1 MKKPSLA
8 ERVKQGLQEAIQHER
23 GEITL
28 RTREASSKAPPPPVY
43 LPDQIASIRNRLGFS
58 QGVFALRLAVSVK
71 TVRSWEQGTR
81 TPSGAAARLL
91 QLMEN
96 PATLEALRGR
106 PDSI

>member
-1 MKKPSLA
+1 MKSNSKPSLA
-8 ERVKQGLQEAIQHER
+8 ERVKLGLQEAIQHER

-28 RTREASSKAPPPPVY
+28 RTRDVQKASPPPVY
-43 LPDQIASIRNRLGFS
+43 QAEQIAQIRNRLGFS

-71 TVRSWEQGTR
+71 TIRSWEQGAR

-96 PATLEALRGR
+96 PQALEALVK
-106 PDSI
+106 P

>member
-1 MKKPSLA
+1 MKKPTLA
-8 ERVKQGLQEAIQHER
+8 ERVKQGLQEAISHER

-28 RTREASSKAPPPPVY
+28 RTHAASAPPPPTYRPEQV
-43 LPDQIASIRNRLGFS
+43 ASIRNRLGFS

-91 QLMEN
+91 QLIEN
-96 PATLEALRGR
+96 PATLEALVA
-106 PDSI
+106 P

>member
-1 MKKPSLA
+1 MKKNSKPSLA
-8 ERVKQGLQEAIQHER
+8 ERVKLGLQEAIQHER

-28 RTREASSKAPPPPVY
+28 RTNDVKKAPPPPVY
-43 LPDQIASIRNRLGFS
+43 QAEQISLIRNRLGFS

-71 TVRSWEQGTR
+71 TIRSWEQGSR

-96 PATLEALRGR
+96 PQALEALVK
-106 PDSI
+106 P

>member
-28 RTREASSKAPPPPVY
+28 RTRDATLKTPPPPVY
-43 LPDQIASIRNRLGFS
+43 QAGEIASIRNRLGFS

-71 TVRSWEQGTR
+71 TVRSWEQGSR

-96 PATLEALRGR
+96 PRTLEALVN
-106 PDSI
+106 P

>member
-8 ERVKQGLQEAIQHER
+8 ERVKQGLREAVQHER

-28 RTREASSKAPPPPVY
+28 RTSEASTKAPPPPVY
-43 LPDQIASIRNRLGFS
+43 RPEQVASIRHRLGFS

-91 QLMEN
+91 QVIEN
-96 PATLEALRGR
+96 PEALATLVT
-106 PDSI
+106 P

>member
-8 ERVKQGLQEAIQHER
+8 ERVKQGLREAIEHER

-28 RTREASSKAPPPPVY
+28 RTHDATSTPPPPVY
-43 LPDQIASIRNRLGFS
+43 QPEQVATIRNRLGFS
-58 QGVFALRLAVSVK
+58 QGVFALKLAVSVK

-91 QLMEN
+91 QVIET
-96 PATLEALRGR
+96 PASLRALVE
-106 PDSI
+106 P